1 MQVAAGQPFTTS
13 LVAPAGDITGLG
25 ARVEVPVTRAIV
37 TAFVFAARDG
47 ATWTVTLDPPVDPG
61 DYELVWRTSDPEPP
75 DYETF
80 IPLTVTAAGVTPG
93 DGGTGDGASPVLVPP
108 TVQDVAMLAHRRTV
122 NESGKE
128 LGTFDA
134 TTRPTDIEVDLLID
148 QAMIAIGGQP
158 SGVRSTHN
166 VTLYAAIL
174 LESSFYGE
182 QVDEGS
188 VSVWQDLLAR
198 AGFVIETGSGGAS
211 AGEASFIGPTRLA

>member
-1 MQVAAGQPFTTS
+1 MHVAAGQPFTTT

-25 ARVEVPVTRAIV
+25 ARVEVPVTREIV

-80 IPLTVTAAGVTPG
+80 IPLTVTVAGVGTG
-93 DGGTGDGASPVLVPP
+93 NGGTGGDEAPLTRPA
-108 TVQDVAMLAHRRTV
+108 VQDVAMLAHRRTV
-122 NESGKE
+122 NESGTE
-128 LGTFDA
+128 LGTFND
-134 TTRPTDIEVDLLID
+134 TTRPTDVEVGLLID

-158 SGVRSTHN
+158 SGVRTTHN